1 MDINA
6 TAKELI
12 IALLDGDRDL
22 AIELAEAM
30 TDWLDLLQGAM
41 PDKDRLLS
49 DLERVLETQK

>member
-12 IALLDGDRDL
+12 IALLDGDRDFAL
-22 AIELAEAM
+22 ELAEAM
-30 TDWLDLLQGAM
+30 ADWLDRLQGAM